1 MPTIYLD
8 NNATTRPAPQVIE
21 AMHEC
26 LSELW
31 ANPSS
36 IHRAGQAVRRR
47 IDLAR
52 QCTAQMVGC
61 SERDLIFTSGGT
73 EAANLAILGSLRV
86 FSAPT
91 HNHKRVFVTTRIEH
105 SAVRETAKRLAE
117 DGCETVWLPND
128 DDGVID
134 LNALEDLVKK
144 RANEIALVA
153 VMWCNNETG
162 VIQPIERI
170 GALCHQ
176 HGVRFYVDGTQ
187 WVGKMPTN
195 VATLP
200 VDLLSFAAHKFHGP
214 KGAGALYIKP
224 RTKLAPTAIGGPQE
238 RQRRGG
244 TENVAGIVGMG
255 IACELASR
263 WFQTDGRAR
272 IEAMRDRLELQLLH
286 DIEGAAVNGATAA
299 KGRIWNTS
307 NIGFPG
313 AETEAILMLLSE
325 RGVCASGGSA
335 CASGSLDPSPIL
347 QAMRVPAERAQGSV
361 RFSLSRETTEAEVDA
376 ALEIIPTVVN
386 RLRKSMSAVAPLA

>member
-8 NNATTRPAPQVIE
+8 NNATTRPAPQVVE
-21 AMHEC
+21 AMNEC
-26 LSELW
+26 LNELW

-36 IHRAGQAVRRR
+36 IHRAGQAVRRKL
-47 IDLAR
+47 DLAR
-52 QCTAQMVGC
+52 QCTAQLVGC

-86 FSAPT
+86 FSMGG
-91 HNHKRVFVTTRIEH
+91 NNKRVFVTTRIEH
-105 SAVRETAKRLAE
+105 SAVRESAKRLAD
-117 DGCETVWLPND
+117 DGYEVVWLSND

-144 RANEIALVA
+144 RASEIALVA

-170 GALCHQ
+170 SALCHQ
-176 HGVRFYVDGTQ
+176 HGVRFYADGTQ

-200 VDLLSFAAHKFHGP
+200 LDLLSFAAHKFHGP
-214 KGAGALYIKP
+214 KGAGALYVKP

-255 IACELASR
+255 VACELALK

-272 IEAMRDRLELQLLH
+272 IEAMRDRLERQLLH

-335 CASGSLDPSPIL
+335 CASGSLDPSPVL
-347 QAMRVPAERAQGSV
+347 QAMRVPAERAHGSV
-361 RFSLSRETTEAEVDA
+361 RFSLSRETTDAEVDS

-386 RLRKSMSAVAPLA
+386 RLRNSVTAAAPHA